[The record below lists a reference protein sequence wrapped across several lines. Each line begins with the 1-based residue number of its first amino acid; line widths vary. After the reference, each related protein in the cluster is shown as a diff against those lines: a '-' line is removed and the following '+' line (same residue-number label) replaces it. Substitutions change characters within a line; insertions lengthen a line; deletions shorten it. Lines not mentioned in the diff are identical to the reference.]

1 MNAPLSAAPMVNATR
16 FRAAHQDTWE
26 RLEAIVARIEKRSVR
41 VLSEDDLLALPVLYR
56 TTLSSLSVVRET
68 SLDRALQTYLEQL
81 CTRAYFQIYGAPGT
95 AWRQLAHFF
104 REGWPRAV
112 AALWR
117 ETLASA
123 ALGILGAVL
132 GYFLVQHDPAWFYSI
147 IPTELAE
154 GRDPS
159 ASAQA
164 LKDALYGS
172 KASDPLT
179 TFAAYLFTHNAQ
191 VALFAFALGFA
202 FAVPTALLLVYNG
215 LTLGALVEIYVAKGL
230 GAMLGGWLIIHG
242 STELFAITL
251 AGAAGFRIGLAIGF
265 PGRASRLESA
275 ILAGRTSG
283 TAMAGVVLMLLVAGL
298 LEGIGRQTIELDWQR
313 YAIGI
318 AVFAGW
324 LAYYYLPRKRHGLA

>member
-1 MNAPLSAAPMVNATR
+1 VTVPLPAAPLVNATR
-16 FRAAHQDTWE
+16 FRAAHQETWE
-26 RLEAIVARIEKRSVR
+26 RLEAIVGRIEKRSVR
-41 VLSEDDLLALPVLYR
+41 ALGEDDLLALPVLYR

-95 AWRQLAHFF
+95 PWRQLGHFF
-104 REGWPRAV
+104 AEGWPRAV
-112 AALWR
+112 ASLWR
-117 ETLASA
+117 ETLAAA

-132 GYFLVQHDPAWFYSI
+132 GYFLVRHDPAWFYSI
-147 IPTELAE
+147 IPTGLAE

-164 LKDALYGS
+164 LKEVLYGS
-172 KASDPLT
+172 KDSDPLT

-230 GAMLGGWLIIHG
+230 GPMLGGWLIIHG

-251 AGAAGFRIGLAIGF
+251 AGAAGFRIGLAVGF
-265 PGRASRLESA
+265 PGRVSRLDSA
-275 ILAGRTSG
+275 VAAGRTGG

-298 LEGIGRQTIELDWQR
+298 LEGIGRQTIELDWER
-313 YAIGI
+313 YAIG
-318 AVFAGW
+318 ATVFVGW
-324 LAYYYLPRKRHGLA
+324 LVYYYLPRKRDGLA

>member
-1 MNAPLSAAPMVNATR
+1 MTALAPTGPTVNATR
-16 FRAAHQDTWE
+16 FRAAHQANWE
-26 RLEAIVARIEKRSVR
+26 RLEAIVTRIEKRSVR
-41 VLSEDDLLALPVLYR
+41 NLSEDDLLALPVLYR
-56 TTLSSLSVVRET
+56 TALSSLSVVRET

-104 REGWPRAV
+104 TSGWPRAV
-112 AALWR
+112 ASLWR
-117 ETLASA
+117 ETLVAA
-123 ALGILGAVL
+123 ALGVLGTGL
-132 GYFLVQHDPAWFYSI
+132 GYFLVRHDPSWFYSI
-147 IPTELAE
+147 IPAELAE

-164 LKDALYGS
+164 LKDVLYGGHD
-172 KASDPLT
+172 SDPLT

-202 FAVPTALLLVYNG
+202 FAAPTALLLVYNG
-215 LTLGALVEIYVAKGL
+215 LTLGALVEIYVSKGL
-230 GAMLGGWLIIHG
+230 GMMLGGWLIIHG

-251 AGAAGFRIGLAIGF
+251 AGAAGFRIGLAVAF

-275 ILAGRTSG
+275 VTAGRTGG

-298 LEGIGRQTIELDWQR
+298 LEGIGRQTIEIDWER
-313 YAIGI
+313 YALGST
-318 AVFAGW
+318 VFVGW
-324 LAYYYLPRKRHGLA
+324 LLYYYLPRKRDGLV